1 MTELNPTPVVVA
13 VGNDDIDAA
22 LAYAA
27 REAASAGCGIHLV
40 HVVHLLVQGPDA
52 LLVEVSDQEQ
62 VGRMALNAALERL
75 EDMVEPG
82 TTVTTDLQIGR
93 VVPALVDM
101 GSDARMVVLEHR
113 DLSKLQRVVTR
124 SVASG
129 VAAHARVPVVSV
141 PSDWNPFSGA
151 DERIT
156 VGVDVPDKSEHVL
169 RAGLDVAKRR
179 GATLH
184 VLHTW
189 SFPVAYDEALIS
201 PEENRQW
208 ADRARAEIEQVLAGL
223 GDAATG
229 VKVDIEAKHARPA
242 DALIEA
248 SKESTL
254 VVVGR
259 HDSVMPVG
267 SHLGPVA
274 RAVLTASACPVLL
287 ADPVPTARRREREAA
302 QAATS

>member
-13 VGNDDIDAA
+13 VGTDDIDAA

-40 HVVHLLVQGPDA
+40 HVVHLLVQGPDG

-62 VGRMALNAALERL
+62 VGRLALNAAVERL
-75 EDMVEPG
+75 QDMVEPG

-93 VVPALVDM
+93 VVPALVDLAQ
-101 GSDARMVVLEHR
+101 DARMIVLEHR
-113 DLSKLQRVVTR
+113 DLSRMQRVVTR

-141 PSDWNPFSGA
+141 PADWNPFTGTE
-151 DERIT
+151 ERIT
-156 VGVDVPDKSEHVL
+156 VGVDVPDQSGHVL
-169 RAGLDVAKRR
+169 RAALDVAKRR

-189 SFPVAYDEALIS
+189 SFPVAYDDALIS
-201 PEENRQW
+201 PQEDRQW
-208 ADRARAEIEQVLAGL
+208 ADRARAEVEQVLAGL

-229 VKVDIEAKHARPA
+229 VKVDVEARHARPA

-248 SKESTL
+248 SRTSTL
-254 VVVGR
+254 LVVGR

-274 RAVLTASACPVLL
+274 RAVLTESACPVLL
-287 ADPVPTARRREREAA
+287 ADPVPTARRRAREAA
-302 QAATS
+302 HAASS